1 MNLNLP
7 KLILLLLL
15 LNCCSCSYNK
25 SKPFIDELKLQTYVE
40 QFNADDEELYSN
52 ITNEEAYDFLKN
64 NIPLFECPD
73 IDFERTYY
81 FRWWTYR
88 KHIKHTD
95 DGYVITEFLPDVDW
109 SGKHNTISCPA
120 AHHYYEGRW
129 LHNFKF
135 LDDYSYFWFRKGGE
149 PRLYSFWVADA
160 MYNRY
165 LVSLDSKPLL
175 DLLPDLIEN
184 YKAWET
190 GWDWYG
196 HHIGKRNNGL
206 FYTLDDRDGGELSVG
221 GHGFRPSLNSYMFG
235 DAIAIS
241 KIAKMA
247 GKPDI
252 EKKFL
257 NKAVKI
263 KTLVQ
268 NKLWDKESTFFKVLP
283 APMVEKEIEEVSKV
297 LSDARE
303 LYGYTPW
310 YFNMPDKGY
319 EIAWKHLMDKD
330 GFYAPYGPTYLEQ
343 RHPKFE
349 ISYQGH
355 ECLWNGPS
363 WPLATCNV
371 LTSLANLLNNYDQ
384 KIINEED
391 YFELLKIYTNS
402 HKLKRDDGKVVPWID
417 ENLNPYT
424 GDWIARTR
432 LKSWKNGTWSKE
444 KGGKERGK
452 DYNHSTYNDLIITGL
467 MGLRPRNDNIIE
479 INPLIPKD
487 MWDYFC
493 LDNVLYHN
501 KILTLVWDKYG
512 DKYNRGK
519 GFMLFVDGKLMA
531 HKETIEKIKLSY

>member
-1 MNLNLP
+1 MNW
-7 KLILLLLL
+7 
-15 LNCCSCSYNK
+15 CSCSYNN
-25 SKPFIDELKLQTYVE
+25 SKPFINELKLQTYVE
-40 QFNADDEELYSN
+40 RFNADDEELYSN
-52 ITNEEAYDFLKN
+52 IPNEEAYNFLKN

-88 KHIKHTD
+88 KHIKQTP

-135 LDDYSYFWFRKGGE
+135 LDDYSYFWFRKGGD

-160 MYNRY
+160 LYNRF
-165 LVSLDSKPLL
+165 LVTSDSKTLL

-184 YKAWET
+184 YELWET

-206 FYTLDDRDGGELSVG
+206 FYTLDDRDGGEFSVG
-221 GHGFRPSLNSYMFG
+221 GHGFRPSLNSFMFG
-235 DAIAIS
+235 DAVAIS

-247 GKPDI
+247 GKSDI
-252 EKKFL
+252 EKKFT
-257 NKAVKI
+257 NKADKI
-263 KTLVQ
+263 KNLVQ
-268 NKLWDKESTFFKVLP
+268 NKLWDKEADFFKVLTTD
-283 APMVEKEIEEVSKV
+283 MVEKDLEEVSSL

-319 EIAWKHLMDKD
+319 EKAWEFLMDND

-384 KIINEED
+384 NIINEED

-402 HKLKRDDGKVVPWID
+402 HKLKREDGKVVPWID

-432 LKSWKNGTWSKE
+432 LKSWENGTWSEE

-479 INPLIPKD
+479 FNPLIPQN

-512 DKYNRGK
+512 NKYNRGK
-519 GFMLFVDGKLMA
+519 GFMLFVDGKLMS
-531 HKETIEKIKLSY
+531 HRETIGKIKLSY